1 MIKKIKKLIITL
13 LVGSQKFTG
22 TDNIYLFKHSSY
34 LLIGSVIGLI
44 TAFLLSVAFARLL
57 PKEVYGQYGYIL
69 SVAGLIAIATLI
81 GMNNAVIQG
90 VAKGFEGV
98 LKRGFITKLKWGL
111 WGSIVSIGI
120 AIYYWSFK
128 GNAELAISFLIVAI
142 FLPLFKGGE
151 IYQSYLDGKKLFG
164 RRVTYTAL
172 IQIISTALIVA
183 ALFLTKNLIV
193 IILIYFSSYSMLRTF
208 FLFLVIRKMRPNR
221 TDDPETISYG
231 KHLSYMGIIGIIAQQ
246 IDKVLLFNL
255 VGPAQLAI
263 YWFATAPVEYFRTPL
278 QNIIEIAL
286 PKLSV
291 RSKEEI
297 KKTLPKKLLKTTLLI
312 GIMIVFYIVAAPYIY
327 HIFFPQYMGS
337 VFYSRLFSLSLL
349 IFPITMMRLSL
360 QAQMMTK
367 ELYKINVI
375 SPLIQIVLFVALTPF
390 FGVLGAV
397 IARLLSYVCYFFL
410 TWFFFK
416 KM

>member
-1 MIKKIKKLIITL
+1 MQKIKNLIITL
-13 LVGSQKFTG
+13 LVRSQKFTG

-69 SVAGLIAIATLI
+69 SVAGLIAIATLT

-120 AIYYWSFK
+120 AIYYWSYK
-128 GNAELAISFLIVAI
+128 ENIELAISFLIVAVL
-142 FLPLFKGGE
+142 LPLFKGGE

-164 RRVTYTAL
+164 KRVTYTAL
-172 IQIISTALIVA
+172 VQIISTALIVS
-183 ALFLTKNLIV
+183 ALFLTKNLVV
-193 IILIYFSSYSMLRTF
+193 IILIYFSSYGILRTF

-278 QNIIEIAL
+278 QNLIEIAL
-286 PKLSV
+286 PKLSTKS
-291 RSKEEI
+291 RGEI
-297 KKTLPKKLLKTTLLI
+297 KKTLPKKLLKSMIII
-312 GIMIVFYIVAAPYIY
+312 GIMILIYIIIAPYIY
-327 HIFFPQYMGS
+327 KIFFPQYLKS
-337 VFYSRLFSLSLL
+337 VFYSRLYSLSLL

-367 ELYKINVI
+367 ELYKINII
-375 SPLIQIVLFVALTPF
+375 SPIVLIVLLFALAPPYGIL
-390 FGVLGAV
+390 GVV
-397 IARLLSYVCYFFL
+397 IARLLSHVFYFFL
-410 TWFFFK
+410 VWFFFK
-416 KM
+416 RT

>member
-1 MIKKIKKLIITL
+1 MIKKLKNLTYGILIKT
-13 LVGSQKFTG
+13 QKFTG

-69 SVAGLIAIATLI
+69 SVAGLIAIATLT

-98 LKRGFITKLKWGL
+98 LKKGFIAKLKWGL
-111 WGSIVSIGI
+111 WGSVASIGM
-120 AIYYWSFK
+120 AIYYWLYK
-128 GNAELAISFLIVAI
+128 ENLELAISFLIVAVL
-142 FLPLFKGGE
+142 LPLFKGGE

-164 RRVTYTAL
+164 KRVTYTAL
-172 IQIISTALIVA
+172 IQIISTILIVA
-183 ALFLTKNLIV
+183 TLFLTKNLIA
-193 IILIYFSSYSMLRTF
+193 IILVYFSSYGILRMF
-208 FLFLVIRKMRPNR
+208 FLFFVIRKMKPNK
-221 TDDPETISYG
+221 TDDPETITYG
-231 KHLSYMGIIGIIAQQ
+231 KHLSYIGIIGIIAQQ

-263 YWFATAPVEYFRTPL
+263 YWFATAPVEYSRTPL
-278 QNIIEIAL
+278 QNLIEIAL
-286 PKLSV
+286 PKLSTK
-291 RSKEEI
+291 SKEEI
-297 KKTLPKKLLKTTLLI
+297 KKTLPKKLLKSMIII
-312 GIMIVFYIVAAPYIY
+312 GIMTVVYILVAPYIY
-327 HIFFPQYMGS
+327 KIFFPQYMDS
-337 VFYSRLFSLSLL
+337 VFYSRLYSLSLF
-349 IFPITMMRLSL
+349 IFPMTMMRLSL

-375 SPLIQIVLFVALTPF
+375 SPAIQIILFIALTPF